1 MNSKE
6 RMAAAMK
13 GKSVD
18 RIPFMCQISVT
29 HFYRALKLKR
39 WSALWLDP
47 DSFARAE
54 QNITTLYGMDGA
66 LINIYP
72 QYDIWSFIKS
82 IEHSDDR
89 DIVIFADG
97 SKATFTS
104 EGDEI
109 YGWKLPENKFDTLTF
124 DPEKYNPPLPSENW
138 FDSLR
143 AFDSEFAATHSIHW
157 EVQSPFDHLVD
168 LFGMS
173 EAMILT
179 VVDPGKAMAILERSL
194 EQEIAR
200 ALGALETNPGPDA
213 IKVSSPYVGQSFLSP
228 DSYKQ
233 LVVPVEKKLVDAIH
247 NRSPEMPVYLHTCG
261 ALDDRLELALES
273 GYDGIECL
281 DPPPLGN
288 VVLEDAMKRLEGKA
302 FIKGNLDSVNLL
314 GAGDKAEIER
324 EVRKCLDLGRNYGG
338 GYILSTACSTAP
350 SVAPGTMKFVRE
362 LVEKYG

>member
-1 MNSKE
+1 
-6 RMAAAMK
+6 MAAAMK
-13 GKSVD
+13 GGPVD
-18 RIPFMCQISVT
+18 RTPFMCQISVT
-29 HFYRALKLKR
+29 HFYRALQLNK

-47 DSFARAE
+47 DSFTRAG
-54 QNITTLYGMDGA
+54 QDIAALYGMDGA

-72 QYDIWSFIKS
+72 QYDIWQSIKN
-82 IEHSDDR
+82 IEHNDKR
-89 DIVIFADG
+89 DIVTFADG
-97 SKATFTS
+97 SRATFTA

-109 YGWKLPENKFDTLTF
+109 YDWKLPENKFNTTDF
-124 DPEKYNPPLPSENW
+124 DPDKYNPPLPTEHW

-143 AFDSEFAATHSIHW
+143 AFDREFAATHSIHW

-179 VVDPGKAMAILERSL
+179 VTDPGKAMAILERSL

-200 ALGALETNPGPDA
+200 ALGALETTTVPDA
-213 IKVSSPYVGQSFLSP
+213 IKISSPYVGQSFLSP
-228 DSYKQ
+228 KSYSQ
-233 LVVPVEKKLVDAIH
+233 LVVSMEKKLVAAIH
-247 NRSPEMPVYLHTCG
+247 DKKPEIPVYLHTCG

-288 VVLEDAMKRLEGKA
+288 VVLEDAMRRLEGSV

-314 GAGDKAEIER
+314 GQGDRTEIER
-324 EVRKCLDLGRNYGG
+324 EVRKCLDLGKNYGG

-350 SVAPGTMKFVRE
+350 SVAPDTMKFVRE

>member
-1 MNSKE
+1 
-6 RMAAAMK
+6 MK
-13 GKSVD
+13 GDPVD
-18 RIPFMCQISVT
+18 RIPFMCQISVS
-29 HFYRALKLKR
+29 HFYRALELNH
-39 WSALWLDP
+39 WCNLWLDP
-47 DSFARAE
+47 DSFTGAQIDIAA
-54 QNITTLYGMDGA
+54 LYCMDGA

-72 QYDIWSFIKS
+72 QYDIWSS
-82 IEHSDDR
+82 IQKIDHSSER
-89 DIVIFADG
+89 DTVTFADG
-97 SKATFTS
+97 SRAVFTPD
-104 EGDEI
+104 GDEI
-109 YGWKLPENKFDTLTF
+109 YDWKLPENKFDTGAF
-124 DPEKYNPPLPSENW
+124 NPESYNPPLPAEHW
-138 FDSLR
+138 FDALR

-179 VVDPGKAMAILERSL
+179 VTDPGKAMAILERSL

-200 ALGALETNPGPDA
+200 ALGALETAPGPDA

-228 DSYKQ
+228 GSYLQ

-247 NRSPEMPVYLHTCG
+247 EKSPETPVYLHTCG

-288 VVLEDAMKRLEGKA
+288 VVLEDAMRRLEGKV

-314 GAGDKAEIER
+314 GRGDRTEIER
-324 EVRKCLDLGRNYGG
+324 EVRKCLELGRNYGG

-350 SVAPGTMKFVRE
+350 SVAPDTMKFVRE
-362 LVEKYG
+362 LIENYG